1 MIAGDLQDLRARCC
15 GAGRETPPTSQK
27 GVFDHMTEEPQR
39 ETPVAVIPA
48 PTPVREGSAMRR
60 FLAERGVILMKE
72 QRHAAAIPT
81 SYGAP
86 VKVASQILVIV
97 KGTEREISAGV
108 KFEQS
113 ETNSQIGSAAFVDSD
128 EIDEL
133 LGAFEFLISSATQ
146 MGHDRRDY
154 TEITYTTRDDVTIG
168 FFQDD
173 LRQQAFVRLGVG
185 SPLMFFRV
193 DALQSIQAAVVTA
206 REHVETRR
214 TAWETK

>member
-1 MIAGDLQDLRARCC
+1 
-15 GAGRETPPTSQK
+15 
-27 GVFDHMTEEPQR
+27 MTEDPHR

-48 PTPVREGSAMRR
+48 PAPAREGSTMRR
-60 FLAERGVILMKE
+60 FLAERGVIIMKE
-72 QRHAAAIPT
+72 QRLAAGIPT

-86 VKVASQILVIV
+86 LQVASQILVII
-97 KGTEREISAGV
+97 KGTEREISVGV

-133 LGAFEFLISSATQ
+133 LGAFKFLISSATQ

-154 TEITYTTRDDVTIG
+154 TEITYTTRDDVTVG

-173 LRQQAFVRLGVG
+173 QRQQAFVRLGTI
-185 SPLMFFRV
+185 SPLMFFRI
-193 DALQSIQAAVVTA
+193 DAIQSIQAAVVSA

-214 TAWETK
+214 AAWETK